1 MYPTNL
7 AISAVLV
14 CYACKHTRI
23 QKYLWSQHWQKTCEQ
38 QRSSKMLTGFMFH
51 RKPESRRVQFCGMA
65 IWDVQPWRWVNFA
78 EHVWNDLKIG
88 IGKFVLFRTWML
100 AIHVIYKIVQR
111 CWKAPGESCLVGL
124 CKDVLKTWHG
134 QKRIASHN
142 CTI

>member
-1 MYPTNL
+1 
-7 AISAVLV
+7 
-14 CYACKHTRI
+14 
-23 QKYLWSQHWQKTCEQ
+23 
-38 QRSSKMLTGFMFH
+38 
-51 RKPESRRVQFCGMA
+51 
-65 IWDVQPWRWVNFA
+65 VNFA